1 MASNAQRK
9 IASAGQLLLALVLA
23 FAMYQFGIARNR
35 GSVPNWLDT
44 VVSLI
49 FIVGVPTG
57 ILLQA
62 RHSEQVRVGSLSR
75 EEVVLQP
82 GEDIVFKSSFMSGQF
97 FLTGMAFNPDLGF
110 GEWLKGGPVR
120 VIGLL
125 RVRLTNRSLVF
136 GLLVG
141 RTWRVLDL
149 SAIREVRSIKGRW
162 PYKDAL
168 LVEYEFSNRLE
179 KILFWTGSDRGNRLK
194 AALENAVSRRVAQVS
209 RCSRPGE

>member
-9 IASAGQLLLALVLA
+9 IASTGQLLLALALA
-23 FAMYQFGIARNR
+23 FGMYEFGIARNHGR
-35 GSVPNWLDT
+35 VPDWVDT

-49 FIVGVPTG
+49 FIIGVPTG

-62 RHSEQVRVGSLSR
+62 RHSEEVHVGSLSS
-75 EEVVLQP
+75 EEIVLER
-82 GEDIVFKSSFMSGQF
+82 GEGVMFQSRFMSGQF
-97 FLTGMAFNPDLGF
+97 FPRGIAFNPNLSF

-125 RVRLTNRSLVF
+125 RVRLTNRRLVF

-141 RTWRVLDL
+141 RTWRVLEL
-149 SAIREVRSIKGRW
+149 SAIRDVRSIKGHW

-168 LVEYEFSNRLE
+168 LIEYEFENGIE
-179 KILFWTGSDRGNRLK
+179 KMLFWTGSARGIRLRV
-194 AALENAVSRRVAQVS
+194 ALESAVSRI
-209 RCSRPGE
+209 